1 MATTTLNVR
10 MDTQTKEEFS
20 RFCDEIGISAS
31 SLMNMFARTVVKN
44 QAVPFPLT
52 TRPLPCAPERYGRV
66 FPQTEAQL
74 MSDLEQAA
82 ARPLDACANADEGF
96 ARVRERLGW

>member
-31 SLMNMFARTVVKN
+31 SLMNMFAKTVVKN

-52 TRPLPCAPERYGRV
+52 TRSLTYIPERYGRI
-66 FPQTEAQL
+66 FPESEEQL
-74 MSDLEQAA
+74 MGDLERAA
-82 ARPLDACANADEGF
+82 AVPLNACSSADEGF
-96 ARVRERLGW
+96 ARVRERLEW